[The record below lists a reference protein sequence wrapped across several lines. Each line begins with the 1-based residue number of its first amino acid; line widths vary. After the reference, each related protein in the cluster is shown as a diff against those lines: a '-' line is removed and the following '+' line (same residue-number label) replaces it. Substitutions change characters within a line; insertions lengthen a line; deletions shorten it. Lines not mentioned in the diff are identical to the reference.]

1 MSPRS
6 AKRPMSERM
15 LDVPLAVRA
24 RLARSERIR
33 KLVYEL
39 RNRQTFNDLFQHD
52 RMLGDSVRIDAYWKA
67 FEKHLT
73 DEQTVVDLGTGTG
86 VLAMFAAKHAKRV
99 HAIEHGPVI
108 ETAAAIAAD
117 NGFTNIEFHHMN
129 SQRFELPEKA
139 DAIIHEQ
146 LGDALFD
153 EKVVENMADL
163 RDRVLKP
170 GGRIYPSKLHLY
182 IEPVQLREDMR
193 APFAWQ
199 QRLHGID
206 FSRLEE
212 EAVMSHSYLYRLFRP
227 FPFGRYLCD
236 REPVVSIDL
245 ETARAEDL
253 PKRISYVRKA
263 SGEGFF
269 DGFCVYFD
277 AAFDDEI
284 QFTTAPDAP
293 ATNWATPLLRVSER
307 KVKPGDEI
315 RLELETEDLASP
327 STWTWNWADA

>member
-1 MSPRS
+1 
-6 AKRPMSERM
+6 MSERL

-24 RLARSERIR
+24 RLARSERLR

-52 RMLGDSVRIDAYWKA
+52 RMLGDGVRIEAYWNA
-67 FEKHLT
+67 FAKHLT
-73 DEQTVVDLGTGTG
+73 KEDTVVDLGTGTG
-86 VLAMFAAKHAKRV
+86 VLAMFAAEHARQV

-108 ETAAAIAAD
+108 ETAEAIAAD
-117 NGFTNIEFHHMN
+117 NGFTNITFHRMN
-129 SQRFELPEKA
+129 SRRFDLPQKV

-170 GGRIYPSKLHLY
+170 GGKIYPSKLDLY

-206 FSRLEE
+206 FSRLED
-212 EAVMSHSYLYRLFRP
+212 EAVMSHSYLYRSFRP
-227 FPFGRYLCD
+227 FPFGAYLCN
-236 REPVVSIDL
+236 REPVVSVDL
-245 ETARAEDL
+245 ETADPGDL
-253 PKRISYVRKA
+253 PKRISYEREAVA
-263 SGEGFF
+263 EGYL

-284 QFTTAPDAP
+284 KFTTAPDAP
-293 ATNWATPLLRVSER
+293 ATNWATPLMRVAER
-307 KVKPGDEI
+307 RIGKGDEI
-315 RLELETEDLASP
+315 RLDLRAEDLASP
-327 STWTWNWADA
+327 STWEWNWADA